1 MKMKITILEDSVIES
16 ERLKNGIRKYGQ
28 QYDWDIEIDEYES
41 GEEYFSKNSEGTTI
55 QASAFFLDIQMGQM
69 NGIEVALCSNSPSSR
84 GKNFGKHLPVSNTYP
99 FSCKPFPFCFKKA
112 MRDHGLKAN
121 QIAILGDQMYTDIL
135 GGNIWGL
142 YTILTAPIAI
152 KDRNITKVFR
162 FFEELIYGYLEKK
175 KLLKRGD
182 FDD

>member
-1 MKMKITILEDSVIES
+1 M
-16 ERLKNGIRKYGQ
+16 
-28 QYDWDIEIDEYES
+28 
-41 GEEYFSKNSEGTTI
+41 
-55 QASAFFLDIQMGQM
+55 FFFRSI
-69 NGIEVALCSNSPSSR
+69 APSNSTLRSFSSNIISAVSFAISTAVSTEIPTSEFVNAGLSFIPS
-84 GKNFGKHLPVSNTYP
+84 PIYP
-99 FSCKPFPFCFKKA
+99 TTFPFCFKKA

-121 QIAILGDQMYTDIL
+121 QTAILGDQMYTDIL
-135 GGNIWGL
+135 GGNIWGF

>member
-1 MKMKITILEDSVIES
+1 
-16 ERLKNGIRKYGQ
+16 
-28 QYDWDIEIDEYES
+28 
-41 GEEYFSKNSEGTTI
+41 
-55 QASAFFLDIQMGQM
+55 
-69 NGIEVALCSNSPSSR
+69 
-84 GKNFGKHLPVSNTYP
+84 
-99 FSCKPFPFCFKKA
+99 

-135 GGNIWGL
+135 GGNIWGF

-175 KLLKRGD
+175 KILYSNYVMDSGKIANSNTRKGND
-182 FDD
+182 IE

>member
-1 MKMKITILEDSVIES
+1 MNIFAPNYYVQSFKTL
-16 ERLKNGIRKYGQ
+16 NIRKLHDHGIQ
-28 QYDWDIEIDEYES
+28 LLLCDIDNTLVAYD
-41 GEEYFSKNSEGTTI
+41 EEVPSQDVVDFIHK
-55 QASAFFLDIQMGQM
+55 LKM

-84 GKNFGKHLPVSNTYP
+84 GKTYP

-112 MRDHGLKAN
+112 MKDHGLKAS

-175 KLLKRGD
+175 KILKRGE

>member
-1 MKMKITILEDSVIES
+1 MNIFAPDYYVQSFKTLNIQKLHEMGIQLLLCDIDNTLAAYDEDCPNQDVIDFINK
-16 ERLKNGIRKYGQ
+16 LK
-28 QYDWDIEIDEYES
+28 
-41 GEEYFSKNSEGTTI
+41 
-55 QASAFFLDIQMGQM
+55 M